1 MESQAEYAVP
11 VTLTSRQNGPYST
24 KLANRRT
31 PPRPKEHHTRMISTT
46 APFTLQQIGT
56 GTSRFPSGV
65 ALPTITDASVDPY
78 IRTRP
83 VKTVQ
88 VECIEFWPQETGTY
102 PGIVLLHE
110 WWGLN
115 SQIKDLGARLA
126 CEGYG
131 VIIPNL
137 YARIG
142 GMVTGNAEVAEALMG
157 KLDES
162 LALQDINTC
171 CEYLNTRQFIKRN
184 IHGVVGFGMGGTLS
198 MKFACQRKRLRGAVS
213 YYGRMIQPE
222 NAFKE
227 ILCPVLYH
235 YAEQDPWVS
244 AQDIERLRQLAQ
256 EHKKAVDI
264 RTYAGAPHAFSNE
277 SRPESYREETAAE
290 AWAATALFLKQHLQG
305 A

>member
-1 MESQAEYAVP
+1 M
-11 VTLTSRQNGPYST
+11 G
-24 KLANRRT
+24 
-31 PPRPKEHHTRMISTT
+31 STT
-46 APFTLQQIGT
+46 APFTLEQIGT

-65 ALPTITDASVDPY
+65 ALPTISDASVDPY

-83 VKTVQ
+83 IKAVQ
-88 VECIEFWPQETGTY
+88 VECIEFWPQEKGTY

-137 YARIG
+137 YGRLG

-157 KLDES
+157 KLDQS
-162 LALQDINTC
+162 LALQDINSC
-171 CEYLNTRQFIKRN
+171 CEFLNTKEFIKRN
-184 IHGVVGFGMGGTLS
+184 IHAVVGFGMGGTLA
-198 MKFACQRKRLRGAVS
+198 MKFACQRKRLRTAVS
-213 YYGRMIQPE
+213 YYGRIIHPAGGLQD
-222 NAFKE
+222 

-244 AQDIERLRQLAQ
+244 AQDIERLRHAAQ
-256 EHKKAVDI
+256 EYKKVFDI
-264 RTYAGAPHAFSNE
+264 RTYPGAPHAFANE
-277 SRPESYREETAAE
+277 LRADSHREEAATE
-290 AWAATALFLKQHLQG
+290 AWTATAQFLKQHLQG

>member
-1 MESQAEYAVP
+1 MV
-11 VTLTSRQNGPYST
+11 
-24 KLANRRT
+24 
-31 PPRPKEHHTRMISTT
+31 STT

-83 VKTVQ
+83 INAVQ
-88 VECIEFWPQETGTY
+88 VECIEFWPQEKGPY

-110 WWGLN
+110 AWGLN

-137 YARIG
+137 YGRIG

-157 KLDES
+157 KLDET
-162 LALQDINTC
+162 LALQDINSC
-171 CEYLNTRQFIKRN
+171 CEFLNTRQFIKRN
-184 IHGVVGFGMGGTLS
+184 IHGVVGFGMGGTLA
-198 MKFACQRKRLRGAVS
+198 MKFASQRKRLKGAVS
-213 YYGRMIQPE
+213 YYGRLVRPE
-222 NAFKE
+222 TVLKDVF
-227 ILCPVLYH
+227 CPILYH
-235 YAEQDPWVS
+235 HAAQDPWVS
-244 AQDIERLRQLAQ
+244 SQDIEQLRQAAQ
-256 EHKKAVDI
+256 DHKKTVEI

-277 SRPESYREETAAE
+277 LRPDVYRQEAANE
-290 AWAATALFLKQHLQG
+290 AWTTTALFLKQYLQG
-305 A
+305 T

>member
-1 MESQAEYAVP
+1 MVS
-11 VTLTSRQNGPYST
+11 TS
-24 KLANRRT
+24 
-31 PPRPKEHHTRMISTT
+31 

-56 GTSRFPSGV
+56 CASRFPSGV

-83 VKTVQ
+83 IKTVH
-88 VECIEFWPQETGTY
+88 VECIEFWPQEKGTY
-102 PGIVLLHE
+102 PGVVLLHE

-137 YARIG
+137 YGRIG

-162 LALQDINTC
+162 LALQDINSC
-171 CEYLNTRQFIKRN
+171 CEFLNTREFIKRN
-184 IHGVVGFGMGGTLS
+184 IHGVVGFGMGGTLA
-198 MKFACQRKRLRGAVS
+198 MKFACHRKRLRGAVS

-222 NAFKE
+222 ALKE
-227 ILCPVLYH
+227 MHCPVLYH
-235 YAEQDPWVS
+235 YAEHDPWVS
-244 AQDIERLRQLAQ
+244 AQDIERLRQSAQ
-256 EHKKAVDI
+256 EHKKSLDI
-264 RTYAGAPHAFSNE
+264 RAYAAPHAFGNE
-277 SRPESYREETAAE
+277 SRAESYREAAAAE
-290 AWAATALFLKQHLQG
+290 AWNATAIFLKQHLQG

>member
-1 MESQAEYAVP
+1 MV
-11 VTLTSRQNGPYST
+11 
-24 KLANRRT
+24 
-31 PPRPKEHHTRMISTT
+31 STT

-56 GTSRFPSGV
+56 GSSRFPSGV

-83 VKTVQ
+83 IQTVQ
-88 VECIEFWPQETGTY
+88 VECIEFWPQQKGTY

-137 YARIG
+137 YGRIG

-157 KLDES
+157 KLNEA
-162 LALQDINTC
+162 LVLQDINSC
-171 CEYLNTRQFIKRN
+171 CEFLNSREFIKRN
-184 IHGVVGFGMGGTLS
+184 IHGVVGFGMGGTLA

-213 YYGRMIQPE
+213 YYGRMIQPDS
-222 NAFKE
+222 ALKDA
-227 ILCPVLYH
+227 LCPILYH
-235 YAEQDPWVS
+235 HAEHDPWMS
-244 AQDIERLRQLAQ
+244 GQDIQRLQELAV
-256 EHKKAVDI
+256 EYKKTIEI
-264 RTYAGAPHAFSNE
+264 RSYAGAPHAFSNE
-277 SRPESYREETAAE
+277 TRPDSYREAAATE
-290 AWAATALFLKQHLQG
+290 AWAATAMFLKQHLHG
-305 A
+305 S

>member
-1 MESQAEYAVP
+1 MV
-11 VTLTSRQNGPYST
+11 
-24 KLANRRT
+24 
-31 PPRPKEHHTRMISTT
+31 STT

-56 GTSRFPSGV
+56 AASRFPSGI

-83 VKTVQ
+83 IQPLQ
-88 VECIEFWPQETGTY
+88 VECIEWWPPEKGRS
-102 PGIVLLHE
+102 PGSVLLPE

-157 KLDES
+157 KLNEG
-162 LALQDINTC
+162 LALQDINSC
-171 CEYLNTRQFIKRN
+171 CEFLNTREFIKRN
-184 IHGVVGFGMGGTLS
+184 IHGVVGFGMGGALA
-198 MKFACQRKRLRGAVS
+198 MRFACQRKRLRAAVS
-213 YYGRMIQPE
+213 YYGRLGQ
-222 NAFKE
+222 ADTALKDV
-227 ILCPVLYH
+227 LCPVLYH
-235 YAEQDPWVS
+235 YAAQDSWVS
-244 AQDIERLRQLAQ
+244 AQDIERLQQ
-256 EHKKAVDI
+256 SAVEQKRTLEI
-264 RTYAGAPHAFSNE
+264 RTYADAPHGFSNE
-277 SRPESYREETAAE
+277 SRPDHYREQASNE
-290 AWAATALFLKQHLQG
+290 AWAATALFLKRHLQG

>member
-1 MESQAEYAVP
+1 
-11 VTLTSRQNGPYST
+11 
-24 KLANRRT
+24 
-31 PPRPKEHHTRMISTT
+31 MISTT

-83 VKTVQ
+83 VQTVQ
-88 VECIEFWPQETGTY
+88 VECIEFWPQEKGTY

-137 YARIG
+137 YGRIG
-142 GMVTGNAEVAEALMG
+142 GMVTGNQEVAEALMG
-157 KLDES
+157 KLNES
-162 LALQDINTC
+162 LVLQDINSC
-171 CEYLNTRQFIKRN
+171 CEFLNTRQFIKRN
-184 IHGVVGFGMGGTLS
+184 IHGVVGFGMGGTLAL
-198 MKFACQRKRLRGAVS
+198 KFACQRKRLRAAVS
-213 YYGRMIQPE
+213 YYGRISQPE
-222 NAFKE
+222 ALKDL
-227 ILCPVLYH
+227 LCPVLYH
-235 YAEQDPWVS
+235 HAGNDPLVS
-244 AQDIERLRQLAQ
+244 IDDVQRLRLLAS
-256 EHKKAVDI
+256 EHKKRVEI
-264 RTYAGAPHAFSNE
+264 RSYANAPHAFSNE
-277 SRPESYREETAAE
+277 ARPDSYREESAIE
-290 AWAATALFLKQHLQG
+290 AWAATTMFLKDTLQG